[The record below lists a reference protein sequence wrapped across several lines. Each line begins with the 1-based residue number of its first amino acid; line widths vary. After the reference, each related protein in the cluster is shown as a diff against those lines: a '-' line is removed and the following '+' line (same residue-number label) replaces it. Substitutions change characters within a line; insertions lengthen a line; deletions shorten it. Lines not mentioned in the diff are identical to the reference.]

1 MRRRIIGTASYT
13 IPVPMRRPI
22 TSTSTAKRLNR
33 ESTARRADRVSR
45 LSRLYLGRYGTSET
59 KLRLRRRRI
68 RPCLLRQ
75 GQLKS
80 APRCPTVNPPT
91 ISERHPPTIG
101 TKETYHAK
109 TNSPLEHHHNRSVYC
124 CDTVFRHS

>member
-1 MRRRIIGTASYT
+1 MASSSRSFKMAQRQRRSIELRTLFNRAII
-13 IPVPMRRPI
+13 
-22 TSTSTAKRLNR
+22 
-33 ESTARRADRVSR
+33 
-45 LSRLYLGRYGTSET
+45 YGTSET

-68 RPCLLRQ
+68 RPSLLRQ

-80 APRCPTVNPPT
+80 APRCPTVN
-91 ISERHPPTIG
+91 PPTIG

>member
-1 MRRRIIGTASYT
+1 MLYSAI
-13 IPVPMRRPI
+13 RPWAFRKED
-22 TSTSTAKRLNR
+22 SGPF
-33 ESTARRADRVSR
+33 VCFF
-45 LSRLYLGRYGTSET
+45 
-59 KLRLRRRRI
+59 LRRHSRAIMGRRKLNSGLGGGV